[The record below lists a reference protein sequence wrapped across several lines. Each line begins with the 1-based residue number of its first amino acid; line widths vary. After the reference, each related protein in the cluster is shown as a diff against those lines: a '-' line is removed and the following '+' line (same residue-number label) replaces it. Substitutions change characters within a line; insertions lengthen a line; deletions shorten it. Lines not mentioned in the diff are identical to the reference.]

1 MIRLRANQFL
11 LATILT
17 LYGVTTLSGPAL
29 HAVPGFGHR
38 ASGLASASEAAPGQ
52 GDQENAASHDC
63 PICHFHAQG
72 QLIADPDSMPSLEI
86 VRIRPAAELQLS
98 CPLPIARPSSPRAPP
113 LV

>member
-52 GDQENAASHDC
+52 GDQENAARHDC

-72 QLIADPDSMPSLEI
+72 QLIADLDSTLSFEI
-86 VRIRPAAELQLS
+86 VPHSTSGRTAAF
-98 CPLPIARPSSPRAPP
+98 
-113 LV
+113 